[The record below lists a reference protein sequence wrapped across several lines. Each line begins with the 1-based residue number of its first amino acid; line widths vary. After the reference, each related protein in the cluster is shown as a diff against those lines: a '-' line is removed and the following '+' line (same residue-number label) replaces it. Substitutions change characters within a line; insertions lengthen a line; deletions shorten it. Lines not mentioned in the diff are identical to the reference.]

1 MQEPLHPGAKTGR
14 MHTQIGDMPELELA
28 LMRRSLGGL
37 AAEHC
42 DSCGRS
48 MLIGER
54 VYEYENG
61 ATLCALCRNRE
72 RDTPAASHTVHG
84 PAFGHSIRI
93 LDRRVVTRVA

>member
-1 MQEPLHPGAKTGR
+1 

-28 LMRRSLGGL
+28 LMRRGLGSRTH

-42 DSCGRS
+42 GSCGRS

-54 VYEYENG
+54 VYEYESG
-61 ATLCALCRNRE
+61 ALLCALCRNRE
-72 RDTPAASHTVHG
+72 RDSPADSHIVHG

-93 LDRRVVTRVA
+93 LDRRAVKRAA

>member
-1 MQEPLHPGAKTGR
+1 

-28 LMRRSLGGL
+28 LMRRGLGGRSG

-42 DSCGRS
+42 DSCQRS

-61 ATLCALCRNRE
+61 AVLCALCRQRE
-72 RDTPAASHTVHG
+72 RDSPADSHTVHG

-93 LDRRVVTRVA
+93 VDRRAVTRAV

>member
-1 MQEPLHPGAKTGR
+1 

-37 AAEHC
+37 ADAAEHC
-42 DSCGRS
+42 DSCART

-61 ATLCALCRNRE
+61 AVLCALCRNRE
-72 RDTPAASHTVHG
+72 RDSPADSHTVHG

-93 LDRRVVTRVA
+93 LDRRAVKHAA